1 MRKLFQHIRRQPKH
15 IRDNYAFGVAA
26 SFTALVLVFWGVARV
41 DEGLVDVNFVSDESK
56 APFATL
62 IKESKERFSA
72 LKGNADSSSD
82 SQTAGVINSENSST
96 TESTNA
102 SSIILSSEEI
112 EALNA
117 NRATSSQANQPEPM
131 NEFVEVMI
139 GTTTSSSSQVS
150 ASTTIQ

>member
-41 DEGLVDVNFVSDESK
+41 DNGLVDVNFVSDESK

-72 LKGNADSSSD
+72 LKGNIASSSE
-82 SQTAGVINSENSST
+82 SQTAGAINAGNSTT
-96 TESTNA
+96 TESVNA
-102 SSIILSSEEI
+102 SNIILSNEEI
-112 EALNA
+112 ETVNA
-117 NRATSSQANQPEPM
+117 NRATSSPANQPAAI
-131 NEFVEVMI
+131 NEFIEVMI

-150 ASTTIQ
+150 TSTTI